1 MVTETEVAEVL
12 KTIKAKAPAKK
23 PKAPV
28 VKKSPVAKKPKPA
41 PKAKPAPIKHTA
53 LPRIARELGID
64 PKAARAKLR
73 KSHGKQWKSLSDDEL
88 RTLIAA

>member
-23 PKAPV
+23 PKAE
-28 VKKSPVAKKPKPA
+28 AKKAPA
-41 PKAKPAPIKHTA
+41 PKHTA
-53 LPRIARELGID
+53 LPRIARELGIN

-73 KSHGKQWKSLSDDEL
+73 KSHGVVWKALPEAEI

>member
-12 KTIKAKAPAKK
+12 ETMKKTPAKKTAPKK

-28 VKKSPVAKKPKPA
+28 VKKSPVAKKPKA
-41 PKAKPAPIKHTA
+41 EVKKPAHTA
-53 LPRIARELGID
+53 LPKIARAMGID
-64 PKAARAKLR
+64 PKSARAKLR
-73 KSHGKQWKSLSDDEL
+73 KLHGPAWKSLSDDEL